1 MSLEDR
7 KGEREVL
14 DTQAILKALPDFKSF
29 LKLEEG
35 LSERTVK
42 SYESDVLSFVRVLEE
57 GGGITDFF
65 TGCSNG
71 TSLRRLSSLKR
82 FFKFCRKRGFIS
94 WDPLDGLDR
103 IKKEK
108 KLPRFL
114 LEDEVKRLIEKGPD
128 ITSPLGVRDRAIL
141 EVLYGSGLRVS
152 ELVSLKLSDLDLK
165 KGILRVSGKGDRVRY
180 VPINTEAL
188 RWLKKYLE
196 EVRGRFSGLNSPWLF
211 VNRRGGKLSR
221 QFVWKMIKN
230 YGEKVGIDPSRLH
243 PHVLRHSFATHLLQ
257 RGADLRSI
265 QLLLGHASITTT
277 EIYTHLR
284 LKDLREI
291 HERYHPRG

>member
-1 MSLEDR
+1 MEVR
-7 KGEREVL
+7 KGEREAL
-14 DTQAILKALPDFKSF
+14 DTQVILRALPDFKKF
-29 LKLEEG
+29 LSLEEG

-42 SYESDVLSFVRVLEE
+42 AYVSDILSLVRVIEE
-57 GGGITDFF
+57 GGGITEFLK
-65 TGCSNG
+65 GCSNG

-82 FFKFCRKRGFIS
+82 FFGFCRKRGVIS
-94 WDPLDGLDR
+94 QDPLEGLDGV
-103 IKKEK
+103 KKEK
-108 KLPRFL
+108 RLPRFL

-128 ITSPLGVRDRAIL
+128 TTSPLGVRDRALL

-152 ELVSLKLSDLDLK
+152 ELVSLKLSDVDLK
-165 KGILRVSGKGDRVRY
+165 RGVLKVYGKGDRIRY
-180 VPINTEAL
+180 VPLNTEAL
-188 RWLKKYLE
+188 RWLRKYLE
-196 EVRGRFSGLNSPWLF
+196 EVRGRFSGLGNPWLF
-211 VNRRGGKLSR
+211 VNRRGGRLSR
-221 QFVWKMIKN
+221 QFIWRMIKN
-230 YGEKVGIDPSRLH
+230 YGEKVGIDPSKLH